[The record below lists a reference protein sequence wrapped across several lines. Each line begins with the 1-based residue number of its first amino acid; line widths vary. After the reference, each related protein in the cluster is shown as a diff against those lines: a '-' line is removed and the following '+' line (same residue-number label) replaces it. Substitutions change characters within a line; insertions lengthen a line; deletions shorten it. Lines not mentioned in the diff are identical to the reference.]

1 MPGTGYG
8 TMEVE
13 AVTTSPARTRSW
25 WSRRS
30 LRARLTTAATVVI
43 ALGMVIA
50 AALLVWRIH
59 ASLIANLD
67 ATVANQ
73 AQSVSADATR
83 GSLASSYP
91 AAGDGAPIV
100 QVVAADG
107 YVLSSSPNLDH
118 PNVAMFTLQSANHGI
133 GHLVTTTQNGVNDGD
148 DDGPYRVAAMRVS
161 TPGGPVTVYA
171 ALSTADIEQSTSEL
185 TGALAAGVPVMTLA
199 LALVAW
205 LLVGRALRPVEDI
218 RTQAAAISGTDLVAR
233 LDPPSSDDELGRL
246 TNTFNDLLDRIET
259 SSAAQRQFVADAA
272 HELRSPIAALRA
284 QLEVSVLHPESH
296 TDPAL
301 AIDMLTDTERLS
313 HLVDDLL
320 ALARLDAHTDSP
332 RQLIDLDDLVLQE
345 VRRVRNPTIRV
356 DAGGVSA
363 GQVLGDRTALDRIA
377 RNLLDN
383 AVRHATTTVTVSLTS
398 TPDWV
403 SLAIS
408 DDGPG
413 VPPADRRRIF
423 DRFTR
428 LDDARSRDAGG
439 AGLGLAIV
447 HNVVLRHHGSIE
459 VADNYPGALFTVALP
474 AAP

>member
-1 MPGTGYG
+1 MPTRP
-8 TMEVE
+8 T
-13 AVTTSPARTRSW
+13 RTPSW

-30 LRARLTTAATVVI
+30 LRARLATAATIVI

-59 ASLIANLD
+59 ASLVANLD
-67 ATVANQ
+67 AAVVNQ
-73 AQSVSADATR
+73 AQIVSADTTR
-83 GSLASSYP
+83 GSP
-91 AAGDGAPIV
+91 ARSFPTSGDGAPIV

-107 YVLSSSPNLDH
+107 RVLASSPNLDH
-118 PNVAMFTLQSANHGI
+118 PSVAMFTSRSKNRGA
-133 GHLVTTTQNGVNDGD
+133 GHLTMTTQSGIADGD
-148 DDGPYRVAAMRVS
+148 DDGPYRVAAMQVN
-161 TPGGPVTVYA
+161 TANGPVTVYA
-171 ALSTADIEQSTSEL
+171 ALSTADIQQSTSEL

-199 LALVAW
+199 LALALALVAW
-205 LLVGRALRPVEDI
+205 LLVGRALQPVEDI
-218 RTQAAAISGTDLVAR
+218 RKQAAAIPGTDLVAR
-233 LDPPSSDDELGRL
+233 LDPPMSNDELGRL
-246 TNTFNDLLDRIET
+246 TNTFNDLLNRIET

-296 TDPAL
+296 ADPARSG
-301 AIDMLTDTERLS
+301 DMLTDTERLS

-332 RQLIDLDDLVLQE
+332 RHLVDLDDLVLQE
-345 VRRVRNPTIRV
+345 VRRVRNSKIRL
-356 DAGGVSA
+356 DASGVSA
-363 GQVLGDRTALDRIA
+363 GQVLGDRSGLDRIA

-383 AVRHATTTVTVSLTS
+383 AVRHAATTVTVSLKS
-398 TPDWV
+398 TPDFV
-403 SLAIS
+403 TLTIA

-413 VPPADRRRIF
+413 VLETDRQRIF

-428 LDDARSRDAGG
+428 LDGARSRDGGG

-447 HNVVLRHHGSIE
+447 HDVVLQHGGWIE
-459 VADNYPGALFTVALP
+459 VLDNHPGAVFTVGLP